1 VAPLRAVAMALWQ
14 VDDAASLQALRA
26 AAKKAGAALGVGT
39 DDSQLQ
45 ELRARLWESLCCVF
59 LQPAE
64 DPRDRAELIR
74 LIRAAELLHE
84 PGTITSLE
92 SARRL
97 RRARPVV
104 PRRLLDPV
112 PTPDAPS
119 PGPTNPGGGLE
130 PVPFDPQVL
139 LDQVNGWRKD

>member
-1 VAPLRAVAMALWQ
+1 
-14 VDDAASLQALRA
+14 
-26 AAKKAGAALGVGT
+26 
-39 DDSQLQ
+39 
-45 ELRARLWESLCCVF
+45 
-59 LQPAE
+59 
-64 DPRDRAELIR
+64 
-74 LIRAAELLHE
+74 
-84 PGTITSLE
+84 
-92 SARRL
+92 
-97 RRARPVV
+97 VV